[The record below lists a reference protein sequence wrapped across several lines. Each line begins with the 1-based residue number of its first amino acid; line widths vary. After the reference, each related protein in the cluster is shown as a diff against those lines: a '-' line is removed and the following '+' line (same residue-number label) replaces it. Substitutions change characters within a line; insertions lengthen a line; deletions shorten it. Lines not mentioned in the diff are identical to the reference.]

1 MTTTSST
8 DSEGGL
14 HKQYD
19 VILCGTGLIQ
29 SIVASALARAGKTVL
44 HCDAA
49 DYYGQLDAVW
59 TFPYLQQLYSK
70 DENQNQAEG
79 SITTSTTTTTT
90 TTTSTTSTTIPDTDD
105 TTSCLVHYLTTQTDQ
120 TCLTF
125 HSMHTKTDFPI
136 LHIGTKVVTP
146 YGMGCIEQ
154 LPQPPQQLTL
164 SIALT
169 NWTLTNGRHP
179 RLFVSSPAAQIQT
192 QAQVDAQT
200 ILQQHSRSLAF
211 DITPVLVYAAGT
223 AVDALLQSGVA
234 EYLEWKALEG
244 LLYLNPQ
251 TQRLDKVPCNK
262 NDIFLSPTLGPM
274 DKRRLMKFLQL
285 AMDYY
290 GIAQQPQPEHEHEQH
305 ESSVVTSLNE
315 RHLNQ
320 GRSLARPQNKA
331 VQTSELEAL
340 EQYMDMPFSTYLEE
354 QQKLSPALI
363 SLVRFAL
370 ALEHGDSSVR
380 EGMRQLCQ
388 HMGSLG
394 RFGTTAF
401 LVPLYGSGEL
411 AQAFCRSA
419 AVYGATYMLR
429 RTPLAVQIHETNSRV
444 KGLWLAPMEEGASPK
459 LISCSHVVVPA
470 SALKSSVK
478 SESKVLRR
486 ISVLRGKL
494 ITEGQQRHAIIIPP
508 STLGSSSPIYG
519 LLLDE
524 TVNIV
529 PRVPN
534 GCTLVHL
541 TTTVVG
547 DGDASLLEKAL
558 EMILA
563 DAKNDVEEI
572 FQTCF
577 SYDLYES
584 EGPDSSIEGL
594 HQVRCAA
601 PGLEVDAAFEKAKEI
616 FSRIC
621 PNDEF
626 LVISKQLETEIK
638 ERLGDHADEDDDEK
652 RVLESAIGI
661 LAETESKGH
670 E

>member
-1 MTTTSST
+1 MTTTT
-8 DSEGGL
+8 TAEEQ
-14 HKQYD
+14 HYD

-29 SIVASALARAGKTVL
+29 SIVASALARAGRKVL
-44 HCDAA
+44 QCDAA
-49 DYYGQLDAVW
+49 DYYGQFDAVW
-59 TFPYLQQLYSK
+59 TFPYLQQLQEKKVNS
-70 DENQNQAEG
+70 AA
-79 SITTSTTTTTT
+79 
-90 TTTSTTSTTIPDTDD
+90 TTILDTDD
-105 TTSCLVHYLTTQTDQ
+105 TPSSCLVHLTRQTDE

-125 HSMHTKTDFPI
+125 HSMHTKTNFPM
-136 LHIGTKVVTP
+136 HIGTNVVTP
-146 YGMGCIEQ
+146 YGIGCIEQ
-154 LPQPPQQLTL
+154 LSPQQPHL

-169 NWTLTNGRHP
+169 NWTLANGRHA
-179 RLFVSSPAAQIQT
+179 RLFVASPAQIQS

-200 ILQQHSRSLAF
+200 ILQHHSRSLAL
-211 DITPVLVYAAGT
+211 DITPSLVYAAGT
-223 AVDALLQSGVA
+223 AVDALIQSGVA
-234 EYLEWKALEG
+234 DYLEWKALEG

-251 TQRLDKVPCNK
+251 TQQLDKVPCNK
-262 NDIFLSPTLGPM
+262 NDIFSSPSLGPM

-285 AMDYY
+285 AMDY
-290 GIAQQPQPEHEHEQH
+290 GIAQQVQEDEA
-305 ESSVVTSLNE
+305 VTSLNE

-320 GRSLARPQNKA
+320 GRSLARPQNKS
-331 VQTSELEAL
+331 VQSSELKAL
-340 EQYMDMPFSTYLEE
+340 EQCMEMSFASYLEE
-354 QQKLSPALI
+354 HQKLSPALI

-370 ALEHGDSSVR
+370 ALEKDQETSVR

-429 RTPLAVQIHETNSRV
+429 QAPLAVQTQEMNGRV
-444 KGLWLAPMEEGASPK
+444 KGVWLAPMEEGASPQ

-486 ISVLRGKL
+486 ISVLRGRL

-524 TVNIV
+524 TVNVV

-541 TTTVVG
+541 TTTVVR
-547 DGDASLLEKAL
+547 DVDVCLLEMAL

-563 DAKNDVEEI
+563 DTKNDVEEI
-572 FQTCF
+572 FHTCF

-584 EGPDSSIEGL
+584 EGSDPSIEGL

-601 PGLEVDAAFEKAKEI
+601 PGLEVDAAIEQAKEI

-638 ERLGDHADEDDDEK
+638 DRLGDHADEDDDEK